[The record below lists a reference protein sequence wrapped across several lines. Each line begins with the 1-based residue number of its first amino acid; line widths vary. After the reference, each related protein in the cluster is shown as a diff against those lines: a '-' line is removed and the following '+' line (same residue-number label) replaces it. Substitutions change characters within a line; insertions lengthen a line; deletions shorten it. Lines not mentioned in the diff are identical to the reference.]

1 MSVMNGAQA
10 LLRTAVRGGVEV
22 CFANPG
28 TTEMPLV
35 AALDHEPA
43 VRPVLGLFEGV
54 VTGAADGYGR
64 MTRRPAMTLLHLGP
78 GAANGLANLHNAR
91 RARTPVLNVIG
102 DHATWHVHH
111 DPPLASDISSLL
123 SPVSAWLRTTSS
135 PTDVA
140 RDTADAI
147 AASQSNGGGVATL
160 VVPADCQWEPAGEPA
175 APGTVD
181 RGRAVAGEAVEDAAR
196 ALRGGEPVVL
206 LLGGAA
212 LSEEGLRAAG
222 RIAAVTDCALVTE
235 KTPARVERGGDLPPV
250 RKLPYL
256 PEHAV
261 EALSPYR
268 HLVLVGTATPVTF
281 FGYPGT
287 PSSEVPPGTQVTV
300 LAGPEQDVVLALE
313 ALADA
318 LGAPARAT
326 RPSPAATPAPS
337 GSLTP
342 ATIGAALAASQP
354 EGAVI
359 VDEGVTS
366 NRAYFPLAAG
376 SPRHTY
382 LTLTGGAIGQGLPTA
397 VGAAIACPD
406 RRVIALQ
413 ADGSALYTAQAL
425 WTMAREQLDV
435 TVLLC
440 ANRRY
445 NILLSELARAGV
457 HEPGPASRSLTDLGN
472 PAIEWS
478 QLSRAYGVPTSR
490 ATTAEQMTDRLQ
502 AALNEPGPHLVE
514 LVL

>member
-1 MSVMNGAQA
+1 VNGAEA
-10 LLRTAVRGGVEV
+10 LVATAVRAGVEV

-28 TTEMPLV
+28 TTEMTLV

-78 GAANGLANLHNAR
+78 GAANGIANLHNAR
-91 RARTPVLNVIG
+91 RARTPVVNIVG
-102 DHATWHVHH
+102 DHATWHLDH
-111 DPPLASDISSLL
+111 DPPLASDITSLL
-123 SPVSAWLRTTSS
+123 TPVSAWMRTTKRSDDL
-135 PTDVA
+135 PGDMA
-140 RDTADAI
+140 EAI
-147 AASQSNGGGVATL
+147 AASQQNGGGVANL
-160 VVPADCQWEPAGEPA
+160 VVPADCQWEPAGQPVDPRRCA
-175 APGTVD
+175 APRPAPTAAVD
-181 RGRAVAGEAVEDAAR
+181 GAAAV
-196 ALRGGEPVVL
+196 LRSGEPVVL
-206 LLGGAA
+206 LLAGTAM
-212 LSEEGLRAAG
+212 SEEGLRAAG
-222 RIAAVTDCALVTE
+222 RIAVLTGCALFTE
-235 KTPARVERGGDLPPV
+235 KTPARVEQGGDLPVV

-261 EALSPYR
+261 GALAPYR
-268 HLVLVGTATPVTF
+268 HLVLVGTPPPVTF

-287 PSSEVPPGTQVTV
+287 PSSEVPPGAHVTV
-300 LAGPEQDVVLALE
+300 LAQPEQDTVLALQ

-318 LGAPARAT
+318 LHAPRAASTACPEPTPRPAGA
-326 RPSPAATPAPS
+326 
-337 GSLTP
+337 LTP
-342 ATIGAALAASQP
+342 VTIGAALAAAQP
-354 EGAVI
+354 EGVI
-359 VDEGVTS
+359 TVDEGVTS

-406 RRVIALQ
+406 RPVIALQ

-440 ANRRY
+440 ANGRY
-445 NILLSELARAGV
+445 NILLAELARAGV
-457 HEPGPASRSLTDLGN
+457 EQPGPASHALTDLGS
-472 PAIEWS
+472 PAIGWGS
-478 QLSRAYGVPTSR
+478 LSRAYGVPASR
-490 ATTAEQMTDRLQ
+490 ATTAQEMTEQLQ
-502 AALNEPGPHLVE
+502 AALLESGPHLVE